1 MQLRFFE
8 PILDSEISEP
18 DDANHGVVINLARA
32 AEHFVAFDILQRNWS
47 CSVAAEG
54 LRYDLIAEIDGPR
67 RVQVKMSLRPN
78 FRNPGVSKPYHRF
91 GQTHGGQRPN
101 GRRRRGDR
109 LADYIGDIDL
119 FAFVAFDK
127 KCVLYALPH
136 TIQTNS
142 LKIAAAD
149 FTPDRSELSWSEALR
164 FWGVE

>member
-8 PILDSEISEP
+8 PTEAGNEEAESG
-18 DDANHGVVINLARA
+18 HRWMHNLAKA
-32 AEHFVAFDILQRNWS
+32 AEHFVAWDILQRNWA
-47 CSVAAEG
+47 CSMASEG
-54 LRYDLIAEIDGPR
+54 LRYDLLAEVGIPR

-91 GQTHGGQRPN
+91 GQTHGGNRPN

-109 LADYIGDIDL
+109 LGDYLNDIDL

-127 KCVLYALPH
+127 KCVLYALP
-136 TIQTNS
+136 TAIQTSS

-149 FTPDRSELSWSEALR
+149 FTQERSDLSWSEALR
-164 FWGVE
+164 AWGVE